1 MGEVKQIDNKNRS
14 YYFYNDIINLE
25 NVNARLLKID
35 KKTFKGINIYYIGYI
50 TKIKIDYC
58 QNTYSVNPLYL
69 RVDHAN
75 GYIEEKN
82 GNKYLVF
89 DSVDENKKLLKNA
102 MMLGME
108 LRTKSKK

>member
-14 YYFYNDIINLE
+14 YYIYNDIINLE

-69 RVDHAN
+69 RIDHAN
-75 GYIEEKN
+75 RYIEEKN

>member
-25 NVNARLLKID
+25 NVNERLLKID

-69 RVDHAN
+69 RIDHAN